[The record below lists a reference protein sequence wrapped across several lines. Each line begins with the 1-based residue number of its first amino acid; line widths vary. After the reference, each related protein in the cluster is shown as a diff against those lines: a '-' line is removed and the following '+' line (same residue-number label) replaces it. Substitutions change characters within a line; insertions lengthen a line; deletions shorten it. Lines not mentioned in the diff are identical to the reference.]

1 MPDIH
6 DPRLNL
12 PDGGERSLWQ
22 VAAGLATLRKDPA
35 DEAETASQSLHGE
48 VVCLHHREG
57 AFGLV
62 QNQADGYVGW
72 AEMAA
77 LVQPVSRPSHRLRA
91 LRAYVYPRPSI
102 KAPPLFEVSLGA
114 RFTSLDEREGRF
126 LNCANGGWVIEDQLT
141 HLDEF
146 EEDPAAV
153 ASRYMHAPYLWGGR
167 ESVGIDCSGLV
178 QQAFGACG
186 MVLPRDS
193 DMQFAWAGEAIE
205 DWQAPGALRRNDL
218 VFWKGHIGIML
229 DADTLLHANGYHMAV
244 AAEPLDLAIS
254 RIANQY
260 GEPVGARR
268 VDFKKARADRPVWLR
283 TEA

>member
-48 VVCLHHREG
+48 TVCLHHTEG

-62 QNQADGYVGW
+62 QNHGDGYVGW
-72 AEMAA
+72 VDMATLA
-77 LVQPVSRPSHRLRA
+77 QPAMAPSHRLRA
-91 LRAYVYPRPSI
+91 LRAYVFPRPSI
-102 KAPPLFEVSLGA
+102 KAVPLFNISLGA
-114 RFTSLDEREGRF
+114 RVHATGETQGRF
-126 LNCANGGWVIEDQLT
+126 MKCAHGGWVVADQFVAFGQFED
-141 HLDEF
+141 
-146 EEDPAAV
+146 DPADV
-153 ASRYMHAPYLWGGR
+153 AARYMHAPYLWGGR

-178 QQAFGACG
+178 QQAFAACG

-193 DMQFAWAGEAIE
+193 DMQFAWAGAEID
-205 DWQAPGALRRNDL
+205 DWQAAGALQRNDL

-229 DADTLLHANGYHMAV
+229 DSQTLLHANGYHMAV

-268 VDFKKARADRPVWLR
+268 VDFTKARSVKPDWLR
-283 TEA
+283 S